1 MEKSY
6 LRKKVGIMQKF
17 KILCMFFI
25 KSLCYLRLFFMQ
37 KHLFCTVFKHIIPFF
52 LIEQFSL
59 NPYFGFNRMTIKV
72 APLYHFK
79 PKVAYSNY
87 H

>member
-1 MEKSY
+1 KYFICSHYFFPNVSMEKSY

-25 KSLCYLRLFFMQ
+25 KSLCYLRLFFIQ

-52 LIEQFSL
+52 
-59 NPYFGFNRMTIKV
+59 
-72 APLYHFK
+72 
-79 PKVAYSNY
+79 
-87 H
+87 

>member
-25 KSLCYLRLFFMQ
+25 KILCYFRLFFIQ
-37 KHLFCTVFKHIIPFF
+37 NHLFCTVFKHIIPFF
-52 LIEQFSL
+52 QLSD
-59 NPYFGFNRMTIKV
+59 
-72 APLYHFK
+72 FK
-79 PKVAYSNY
+79 SN
-87 H
+87 